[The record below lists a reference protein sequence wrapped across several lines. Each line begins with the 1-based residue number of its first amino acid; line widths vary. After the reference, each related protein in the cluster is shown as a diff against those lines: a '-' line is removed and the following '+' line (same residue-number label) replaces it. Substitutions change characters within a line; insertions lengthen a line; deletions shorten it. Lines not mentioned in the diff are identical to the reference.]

1 MRTMIEGMRGD
12 DVRDVQARLAA
23 LGYRSEPDET
33 GFYGPRTE
41 AAVREFQQRRHLM
54 ADGLVGPDTW
64 NQLVEAGYS
73 PGDRVVYLRYPVFRG
88 DDVGAL
94 QVRLNLLGF
103 NAGRADGIFGE
114 RTDRAVR
121 DFQRNVGLPVD
132 GIVGGITLDTL
143 QRLRPIGP
151 GPGFASVRERE
162 VLRRVEPATLRGARV
177 GVDAGHGPDGGEAD
191 GKEPGS
197 DTGAVGPTGL
207 READAAFDLADALVA
222 ELRRRE
228 AEPFLLRSRTSGPAD
243 VDRARAAN
251 LGGAEVLVS
260 FHLNSHPDPAAEG
273 ATAFY
278 CGREDWASPGGQRLA
293 ELIQGEL
300 TTRLGLMDGR
310 THPKW
315 IPLLRE
321 TRMPAVHVEPC
332 FITNPRE
339 EALLRTDGFRAAVA
353 TAVVAGIERFFR
365 EGTGEG
371 PNGG

>member
-1 MRTMIEGMRGD
+1 MIPGMRGD

-33 GFYGPRTE
+33 GFYGQRTE
-41 AAVREFQQRRHLM
+41 AAVREFQQRRHLI

-64 NQLVEAGYS
+64 HQLVEAGYS
-73 PGDRVVYLRYPVFRG
+73 AGDRILYLRYPSVRG

-94 QVRLNLLGF
+94 QIRLNLLGF

-132 GIVGGITLDTL
+132 GIVGATTLETL

-151 GPGFASVRERE
+151 GPGFSSVRERE
-162 VLRRVEPATLRGARV
+162 ALRRVQPATLRGARI
-177 GVDAGHGPDGGEAD
+177 GVDAGHGPDGD
-191 GKEPGS
+191 GS
-197 DTGAVGPTGL
+197 DSEEGGSGSAAVGPTGL
-207 READAAFDLADALVA
+207 RETDVAFDLAEALVE
-222 ELRRRE
+222 ELRRRD
-228 AEPFLLRSRTSGPAD
+228 AEPFLLRTRTSAPPDAE
-243 VDRARAAN
+243 RARAAN
-251 LGGAEVLVS
+251 ALGAEVLVS

-278 CGREDWASPGGQRLA
+278 CGREDWSSPGGQRLA
-293 ELIQGEL
+293 ELIQEEL
-300 TTRLGLMDGR
+300 TTGLGLMDGR

-321 TRMPAVHVEPC
+321 TLMPAVHVEPC
-332 FITNPRE
+332 FISNPRE
-339 EALLRTDGFRAAVA
+339 EGLLRTESFRAAVA
-353 TAVVAGIERFFR
+353 RAVAAGIERFFGEGAT
-365 EGTGEG
+365 EGTNDG
-371 PNGG
+371 